1 MMQLRRIFLALLIFL
16 LAPDLASSQEAAASI
31 LRWGE
36 VRTSAAAIYQHLDSR
51 FLDGGRSGLVGVPPG
66 ELGVEDFPLLAP
78 LGQDLTTF
86 FSSVEPVSGS
96 EPVDPALL
104 QAGEL
109 EADVAW
115 NTRFIPFRIDVG
127 ALPRLEIGVQL
138 PLYRGERLT
147 RRFSLLGGNVGLNPD
162 PVANALLLESV
173 APEAGALGRGALLPL
188 EGSALG
194 AEVQRRVE
202 AHTGERL
209 DLPELPLNGTEVV
222 AGVTLAPA
230 HLLTEWLPGDL
241 EIEAHFALLST
252 FGSNATPPAGSGFG
266 VRTLL
271 TGSVT
276 IPTGRRPTIG
286 RAPQWNPPVGLSG
299 ASIGVVSDGFFGDRL
314 WIHGGGQVGRY
325 SQDDSELIV
334 VELPIVEPA
343 AISVFT
349 GLTHVPGDEFELW
362 AQPRI
367 RLTPEIS
374 LGGGFRSLWW
384 RGASGPSLPSSGSLH
399 RVDLAVAYS
408 TLPARE
414 ARGSGVPLEI
424 SIGYRTA
431 VAGSSGVPAPRSA
444 YFSLGFYPRYRA
456 EAEAP

>member
-1 MMQLRRIFLALLIFL
+1 MQLRRISLALLTLFL
-16 LAPDLASSQEAAASI
+16 SPDIAASQETAASI

-36 VRTSAAAIYQHLDSR
+36 VRISAAAIYQHLDTR
-51 FLDGGRSGLVGVPPG
+51 FLDGGRSGLVGVRSG
-66 ELGVEDFPLLAP
+66 VLGIDDFPFLAP
-78 LGQDLTTF
+78 LEQDLTTF
-86 FSSVEPVSGS
+86 FSTVEPVSDSAPIDTG
-96 EPVDPALL
+96 LL
-104 QAGEL
+104 LAGEL

-115 NTRFIPFRIDVG
+115 NTRFIPVRADVG
-127 ALPRLEIGVQL
+127 ALPRLEVGVRF
-138 PLYRGERLT
+138 PVYRGERLT
-147 RRFSLLGGNVGLNPD
+147 RRFSLMGGNVGLNPD
-162 PVANALLLESV
+162 PVANGLLLESV
-173 APEAGALGRGALLPL
+173 APEVRALGSGALLPL

-194 AEVQRRVE
+194 AEIQRRVE
-202 AHTGERL
+202 ARTGERL

-222 AGVTLAPA
+222 AGVALAPA

-241 EIEAHFALLST
+241 EIAARFALLST
-252 FGSNATPPAGSGFG
+252 FGSDAAPPADSGFG
-266 VRTLL
+266 VRALL

-276 IPTGRRPTIG
+276 IPTGRRPSIG
-286 RAPQWNPPVGLSG
+286 EAPQWNPLVGLSG
-299 ASIGVVSDGFFGDRL
+299 ASIGAVADGFFGDRL

-325 SQDDSELIV
+325 SQDEFDPIP
-334 VELPIVEPA
+334 VELPIVQPA
-343 AISVFT
+343 AISAST

-362 AQPRI
+362 AQPRV

-384 RGASGPSLPSSGSLH
+384 RGASAPALPSSGSLH

-424 SIGYRTA
+424 SFGYRA
-431 VAGSSGVPAPRSA
+431 AIAGASEVPAPRSA
-444 YFSLGFYPRYRA
+444 YFSVALYPRYHA